1 MEVVAVI
8 MSAGLVVPEIG
19 TAVLAVDAS
28 TRETVG
34 FSVCVAVTA
43 EIAVTFLIGMK
54 LIIFNFVIS
63 PIGVEI
69 MNLDF
74 VRPITCPIVDII
86 NLEFQM
92 ASKTK
97 SSAPQSEKDQFST
110 MKLLKV

>member
-1 MEVVAVI
+1 VAVI
-8 MSAGLVVPEIG
+8 ISAELAVPIIG

-28 TRETVG
+28 TRKTACFSIGVG
-34 FSVCVAVTA
+34 A
-43 EIAVTFLIGMK
+43 IAPIVVTFLIGMK
-54 LIIFNFVIS
+54 ITIFNFVIS

-74 VRPITCPIVDII
+74 VRPITCPTVDII

-97 SSAPQSEKDQFST
+97 SSAPQSEKDQFSK

>member
-1 MEVVAVI
+1 MV
-8 MSAGLVVPEIG
+8 
-19 TAVLAVDAS
+19 
-28 TRETVG
+28 
-34 FSVCVAVTA
+34 
-43 EIAVTFLIGMK
+43 FLIGMK
-54 LIIFNFVIS
+54 IIISYFVIS

-74 VRPITCPIVDII
+74 VRPITCSIGDIV

-97 SSAPQSEKDQFST
+97 SSAPQSEKDQSSE